1 LGVLERPDRKARG
14 GNLRAFCVFQGVLAM
29 KFFIDT
35 ADVAEIREALSLGIL
50 DGVTTN
56 PTLVARTGRPF
67 KDVIL
72 EICRLVPGPVS
83 AEVVSTNAEG
93 MVREGREL
101 ASWAPNIVVKVP
113 LTPEGLKAIRVLS
126 QEGIRVN
133 TTLIF
138 QPLQALLAAKAG
150 AAYVSPFVGRLDDV
164 AGYGMRLVADILEV
178 FRHYGYTTEVIVA
191 SVRHPMHVLEAAR
204 LGAHIV
210 TMPFAV
216 MMQVVKHPLTDV
228 GLARFLED
236 WQKVP
241 EKPF

>member
-1 LGVLERPDRKARG
+1 
-14 GNLRAFCVFQGVLAM
+14 M
-29 KFFIDT
+29 KCFIDT

-56 PTLVARTGRPF
+56 PTLVAKTDRPF

-83 AEVVSTNAEG
+83 VEVVSTNAEG

-126 QEGIRVN
+126 REGIRVN

-164 AGYGMRLVADILEV
+164 AGYGMRLVADILEI

>member
-1 LGVLERPDRKARG
+1 
-14 GNLRAFCVFQGVLAM
+14 M

-83 AEVVSTNAEG
+83 AEVVSTDAEG

-113 LTPEGLKAIRVLS
+113 LTPEGLKTIRVLS

-164 AGYGMRLVADILEV
+164 AGYGMRLVADILEI

>member
-1 LGVLERPDRKARG
+1 
-14 GNLRAFCVFQGVLAM
+14 M

-164 AGYGMRLVADILEV
+164 AGYGMRLVADILEI

-228 GLARFLED
+228 GLTRFLED

>member
-1 LGVLERPDRKARG
+1 
-14 GNLRAFCVFQGVLAM
+14 M

-93 MVREGREL
+93 MIREGREL

-133 TTLIF
+133 TTLVF

-164 AGYGMRLVADILEV
+164 AGYGMRLVADILEI

>member
-1 LGVLERPDRKARG
+1 
-14 GNLRAFCVFQGVLAM
+14 M

-93 MVREGREL
+93 MIREGREL

-126 QEGIRVN
+126 REGIRVN
-133 TTLIF
+133 TTLVF

-164 AGYGMRLVADILEV
+164 AGYGMRLVADILEI

>member
-1 LGVLERPDRKARG
+1 
-14 GNLRAFCVFQGVLAM
+14 M
-29 KFFIDT
+29 KFFLDT
-35 ADVAEIREALSLGIL
+35 AHVEEIRAALALGVL

-56 PTLVARTGRPF
+56 PTLVARTGRGF

-83 AEVVSTNAEG
+83 AEVVSTDAEG
-93 MVREGREL
+93 MIREGREL

-113 LTPEGLKAIRVLS
+113 LTEEGLKAIRVLS
-126 QEGIRVN
+126 GEGIRVN

-164 AGYGMRLVADILEV
+164 ASEGMRLVADILTIL
-178 FRHYGYTTEVIVA
+178 RNYGYRTEVIVS
-191 SVRHPMHVLEAAR
+191 SVRHPVHVLEAAR

-216 MMQVVKHPLTDV
+216 LQRLPKHPLTDV
-228 GLARFLED
+228 GLQQFLAD
-236 WQKVP
+236 WEKVP